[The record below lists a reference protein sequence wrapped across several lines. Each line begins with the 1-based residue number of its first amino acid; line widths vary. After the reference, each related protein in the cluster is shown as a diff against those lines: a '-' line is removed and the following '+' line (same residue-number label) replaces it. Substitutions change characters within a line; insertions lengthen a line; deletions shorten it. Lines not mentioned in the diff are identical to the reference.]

1 MQHWESVGYISQCAQ
16 SAGPNHMVTSVEG
29 TQSLLDPRNLMGRDL

>member
-1 MQHWESVGYISQCAQ
+1 MQHREGVGYISQCAQ
-16 SAGPNHMVTSVEG
+16 SAEPSHMVTLVEG